1 MSPRQSAED
10 TAAPQPAGAPNGSRV
25 AEHEL
30 LNLVGASRPFLVVLD
45 LIRKMARCDAT
56 VLIQGETGT
65 GKELAARG
73 IHYLGPRRDQPFV
86 PVNCGA
92 IPDTLVE
99 SEFFGHV
106 RGAFTDARD
115 ARCGLIASAEA
126 GTLFLDEVETLSP
139 RGQVALL
146 RFLQDRVYRPVG
158 GRQPVRGDVRVI
170 AASNAPIAALVASGA
185 FRSDLMYRLAIMSMR
200 MPALRERRGD
210 AALLARHFIRGFAR
224 QYGVAEKR
232 LDEVSL
238 DALERHEWPGNVREL
253 ENLVHR
259 AFLLAEDE
267 TIALSAALDPGHTQ
281 ATDATCPEAQ
291 SSALPAP
298 AARYYEFDFRR
309 ARAAMLDDFE
319 KAYVCHALAQAG
331 GNVSQ
336 AARRAGKE
344 RRAFGKLIKKH
355 RIDRS
360 RYFG

>member
-1 MSPRQSAED
+1 M
-10 TAAPQPAGAPNGSRV
+10 
-25 AEHEL
+25 
-30 LNLVGASRPFLVVLD
+30 
-45 LIRKMARCDAT
+45 
-56 VLIQGETGT
+56 
-65 GKELAARG
+65 
-73 IHYLGPRRDQPFV
+73 
-86 PVNCGA
+86 
-92 IPDTLVE
+92 
-99 SEFFGHV
+99 
-106 RGAFTDARD
+106 
-115 ARCGLIASAEA
+115 
-126 GTLFLDEVETLSP
+126 
-139 RGQVALL
+139 
-146 RFLQDRVYRPVG
+146 
-158 GRQPVRGDVRVI
+158 
-170 AASNAPIAALVASGA
+170 
-185 FRSDLMYRLAIMSMR
+185 
-200 MPALRERRGD
+200 
-210 AALLARHFIRGFAR
+210 
-224 QYGVAEKR
+224 
-232 LDEVSL
+232 SL